1 VYRYHKNSLNFS
13 YLLTHLG
20 ESLPPLPVLG
30 PGLGGGPVDLL
41 LLMLLLLLQLLLL
54 LLV

>member
-1 VYRYHKNSLNFS
+1 V
-13 YLLTHLG
+13 LTHLG

-30 PGLGGGPVDLL
+30 PWLGGGPVDLL
-41 LLMLLLLLQLLLL
+41 MLLLLLLHLLL